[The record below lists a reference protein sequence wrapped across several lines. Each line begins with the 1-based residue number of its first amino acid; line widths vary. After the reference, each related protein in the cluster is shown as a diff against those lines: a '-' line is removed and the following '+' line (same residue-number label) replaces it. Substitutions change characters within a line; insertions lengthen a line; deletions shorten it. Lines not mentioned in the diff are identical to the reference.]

1 MVNTKSMEKTG
12 DTPSIAKAKVA
23 KPKTSMWDMRLYV
36 AGETTRSIAAISN
49 LRQLCE
55 KHLPGIYRIEIIDLM
70 KHPELAMSDQI
81 VAVPTLVRGLP
92 RPVRKI
98 IGDLSSAEKVFRG
111 LQILS
116 AEQN

>member
-1 MVNTKSMEKTG
+1 
-12 DTPSIAKAKVA
+12 
-23 KPKTSMWDMRLYV
+23 MRLYV
-36 AGETTRSIAAISN
+36 AGETSRSIAAISN

-70 KHPELAMSDQI
+70 KHPELATSDQI

-98 IGDLSSAEKVFRG
+98 IGNLSSADKVFRG
-111 LQILS
+111 LQIVSL
-116 AEQN
+116 EED